1 MNMPAARFRV
11 RYPLRA
17 KIVIALACLA
27 VLVELGML
35 ALFMMPLVPLVPVFV
50 AIMIGNA
57 CVLADV
63 VRWAASLGSAEPVRE
78 LGAETTAGSR
88 RIRSQKAAHAG

>member
-1 MNMPAARFRV
+1 MLAPRLRV

-17 KIVIALACLA
+17 KVVIALAAVA

-63 VRWAASLGSAEPVRE
+63 VRWAASLARPEPVRE
-78 LGAETTAGSR
+78 PGAETTAGSR
-88 RIRSQKAAHAG
+88 HLRSQKAATAA